1 MSKTSL
7 SEKILSFQVASRFSL
22 KDKIFFFREL
32 AYLLEWGI
40 GIPVAMD
47 TIYQNTEN
55 TKLQYICSEVN
66 NLIRQWEPISKALTR
81 LDEFFNEGDI
91 NIIRSGESTWQLATV
106 LNHLAEQ
113 YEKLY
118 EIKMKYIGALLYPS
132 ILILVIIWALY
143 MIFAFILPGFVGI
156 VESFPSNS
164 IPWSTKLLI
173 SFQGFISGNM
183 GSIIFWGFIA
193 LFLFFLFLST
203 EEGKN
208 WFDSRILKIPLIWRI
223 VRLYAIVKFLRYFN
237 LLMES
242 GLNIISV
249 FTHIKGIMNNSLY
262 RNMCDDIIVN
272 LNKWQSMIPPMKDYE
287 EIIPSDV
294 VVLLKVGED
303 TANLSKAARNSI
315 KLYEQEFNKIIDNL
329 SKIIEPILIIFIW
342 GVIWIVALSIFSVIV
357 SVIGWVENM

>member
-1 MSKTSL
+1 MSKTNF
-7 SEKILSFQVASRFSL
+7 SEKVLDFQVSSRFSL

-66 NLIRQWEPISKALTR
+66 TLIRQWEPISKALTR
-81 LDEFFNEGDI
+81 LDEFFNEWDI
-91 NIIRSGESTWQLATV
+91 HIIRSWESTWKLATV

-118 EIKMKYIGALLYPS
+118 EIKMKYIWALLYPS
-132 ILILVIIWALY
+132 ILILVIIGAMY

-156 VESFPSNS
+156 IESFPASS
-164 IPWSTKLLI
+164 IPWSTKLLM
-173 SFQGFISGNM
+173 SFQKFINGNM
-183 GSIIFWGFIA
+183 ASIAFWGVISVF
-193 LFLFFLFLST
+193 LFLLFLST
-203 EEGKN
+203 EEGKIWYDN
-208 WFDSRILKIPLIWRI
+208 KILKVPLIGKI
-223 VRLYAIVKFLRYFN
+223 VRLYSIVKFLRYFN

-242 GLNIISV
+242 GLNIIAV

-262 RNMCDDIIVN
+262 RNMCDDIILA
-272 LNKWQSMIPPMKDYE
+272 LNKWESMIPPMRDYE

-294 VVLLKVGED
+294 VVLLKVWED